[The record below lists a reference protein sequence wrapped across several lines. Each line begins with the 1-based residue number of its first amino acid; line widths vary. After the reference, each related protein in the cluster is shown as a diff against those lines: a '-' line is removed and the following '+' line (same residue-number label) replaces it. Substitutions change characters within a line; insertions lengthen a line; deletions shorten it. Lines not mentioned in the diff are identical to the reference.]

1 MKLVTKW
8 SRMTTL
14 LLLAFILMLIGLVFP
29 ESRLATLIITAI
41 MPTAFRLIGYPIF
54 EIADTDNSDN
64 K

>member
-14 LLLAFILMLIGLVFP
+14 FLIAFILMLIGLIYP
-29 ESRLATLIITAI
+29 DSRIATLIIVAAL
-41 MPTAFRLIGYPIF
+41 PTGFRLIGYPIF
-54 EIADTDNSDN
+54 EVQDTDN